1 MDLHATDCA
10 SHDSAVRGPHQS
22 QLADPHSARAFSS
35 KELEI
40 TQMPNTWEESRQTRQ
55 EETLLSYSGLWLP
68 ADVGGKHGPLLKKV
82 HTLLGAGQRLPRVPD
97 RLGAVV
103 RNMSDSLSTR
113 VWCHDSR
120 VRVPGPHQ

>member
-1 MDLHATDCA
+1 MEDALDAFCTVAVSRMDLHATDCA

-22 QLADPHSARAFSS
+22 QLVDPHSARAFSS

-68 ADVGGKHGPLLKKV
+68 ADGTVGNTVLSQRKY
-82 HTLLGAGQRLPRVPD
+82 TL
-97 RLGAVV
+97 
-103 RNMSDSLSTR
+103 S
-113 VWCHDSR
+113 
-120 VRVPGPHQ
+120 